1 MATTTRPPT
10 VIESRGFAC
19 ERFATMAFSHEP
31 AWRHRSRKS
40 RRKDAAFSRS
50 ISTHLPA
57 RGRTARFAHGKPHV
71 TPFVTLSSVRC

>member
-10 VIESRGFAC
+10 VRESRGFAC

-40 RRKDAAFSRS
+40 RRKELHGVLPLHFDSPAGLADEPPDSRMAS
-50 ISTHLPA
+50 H
-57 RGRTARFAHGKPHV
+57 
-71 TPFVTLSSVRC
+71 TLLRS